1 MPYDVGM
8 SDTKPSVLAILGVA
22 IGILVGGAIAW
33 LGSAAIVAEVRLSA
47 SGEVVSARVTNNQI
61 TKSRRTGTTHSV
73 RYVFDVPDG
82 PEKVT
87 HEDETGRDNL
97 WASMEEEAYFEATK
111 KKKVDV
117 LYLPEQPTT
126 NRPVRAAGGRFGGD
140 QIAGL
145 ILGLLILVPCLLIFI
160 SLLRK
165 RFARA
170 APSATAAA

>member
-1 MPYDVGM
+1 MYDVVM
-8 SDTKPSVLAILGVA
+8 SDQKPSVLAILGVA

-33 LGSAAIVAEVRLSA
+33 LGSAAIVAEVRLRS
-47 SGEVVSARVTNNQI
+47 SGEVVSAGVTNHQI
-61 TKSRRTGTTHSV
+61 TKSRRGTVTHSV

-87 HEDETGRDNL
+87 HEDGTGRDNL
-97 WASMEEEAYFEATK
+97 WASMEAEAYYEATK
-111 KKKVDV
+111 SKKVDV
-117 LYLPEQPTT
+117 LYLPDEPTI

-145 ILGLLILVPCLLIFI
+145 ILGLVILVPCLLIFV

-165 RFARA
+165 RFARPA
-170 APSATAAA
+170 